1 MDPKLRNLE
10 IFRIFALTQNVTETA
25 RLVRISQPAVSQIL
39 RDLEI
44 VLGLTL
50 FKRVGRTLQLTAEAR
65 AILPDI
71 SKLIAQM
78 GALRNRVEDL
88 RNTRAGTLSIAS
100 VPTMINGVIPNAV
113 IQFTADRPDVR
124 LRITSMTAAD
134 VAHQVRLENA
144 DVGFTFL
151 PVNGTGLKLQPI
163 VKTEMVCL
171 MLRGHRL
178 EHYPIITPELLRGE
192 TVMAQGPATPPG
204 FVLRDTFAQGG
215 ISDLVVLEVNQSGAA
230 LPMVK
235 KGMGVALAHP
245 FVLPV
250 DEDDVVAVPFEPHV
264 ELILALAFP
273 KFATQSRLTTAFV
286 SEFSVQIQE
295 YVKNFSARG
304 LKCEIIHSPS
314 FQDSSL

>member
-39 RDLEI
+39 RDLELL
-44 VLGLTL
+44 LGLTL
-50 FKRVGRTLQLTAEAR
+50 FKRVGRTLQLTAEAQ

-71 SKLIAQM
+71 NKLIGQM

-88 RNTRAGTLSIAS
+88 RDTRAGSLSIAS
-100 VPTMINGVIPNAV
+100 VPTMISEVIPNT
-113 IQFTADRPDVR
+113 IINFTADRPDVR

-134 VAHQVRLENA
+134 VGNQVRLENA
-144 DVGFTFL
+144 DVGLTFL
-151 PVNGTGLKLQPI
+151 PVNGNGLDLQPM

-171 MLRGHRL
+171 MPREHRL
-178 EHYPIITPELLRGE
+178 ADHKVITPDLLDGE

-204 FVLRDTFAQGG
+204 FVLRDTFAQVG
-215 ISDLVVLEVNQSGAA
+215 ISNLVVLEVNQSGVA

-245 FVLPV
+245 FVLPLDQ
-250 DEDDVVAVPFEPHV
+250 DEVVAVRFEPNV
-264 ELILALAFP
+264 ELVLALAFP
-273 KFATQSRLTTAFV
+273 KFATQSQLTDAFV
-286 SEFSVQIQE
+286 AEFTLQIQSH
-295 YVKNFSARG
+295 VDALAAKG
-304 LKCEIIHSPS
+304 LKCEVI
-314 FQDSSL
+314 

>member
-39 RDLEI
+39 RDLELL
-44 VLGLTL
+44 LGLTL
-50 FKRVGRTLQLTAEAR
+50 FKRVGRTLQLTAEAQ

-71 SKLIAQM
+71 NKLIGQM

-88 RNTRAGTLSIAS
+88 RDTRAGSLSIAS
-100 VPTMINGVIPNAV
+100 VPTMISEVIPNT
-113 IQFTADRPDVR
+113 IINFTADRPDVR

-134 VAHQVRLENA
+134 VGNQVRLENA
-144 DVGFTFL
+144 DVGLTFL
-151 PVNGTGLKLQPI
+151 PVNGNGLDLQPV

-171 MLRGHRL
+171 MPREHRL
-178 EHYPIITPELLRGE
+178 ADHKVITPDLLDGE

-204 FVLRDTFAQGG
+204 FVLRDTFAQVG
-215 ISDLVVLEVNQSGAA
+215 ISNLVVLEVNQSGVA

-245 FVLPV
+245 FVLPLDQ
-250 DEDDVVAVPFEPHV
+250 DEVVAVCFEPNV
-264 ELILALAFP
+264 ELVLALAFP
-273 KFATQSRLTTAFV
+273 KFATQSQLTDAFV
-286 SEFSVQIQE
+286 AEFTLQIQSH
-295 YVKNFSARG
+295 VNALAAKG
-304 LKCEIIHSPS
+304 LKCEVI
-314 FQDSSL
+314 

>member
-39 RDLEI
+39 RDLELL
-44 VLGLTL
+44 LGLTL
-50 FKRVGRTLQLTAEAR
+50 FKRVGRTLQLTAEAQ

-71 SKLIAQM
+71 NKLIGQM

-88 RNTRAGTLSIAS
+88 RDTRAGSLSIAS
-100 VPTMINGVIPNAV
+100 VPTMISEVIPNT
-113 IQFTADRPDVR
+113 IINFTADRPDVR

-134 VAHQVRLENA
+134 VGNQVRLENA
-144 DVGFTFL
+144 DVGLTFL
-151 PVNGTGLKLQPI
+151 PVNGNGLDLQPV

-171 MLRGHRL
+171 MPREHRL
-178 EHYPIITPELLRGE
+178 ADHKVITPDLLDGE

-204 FVLRDTFAQGG
+204 FVLRDTFAQVG
-215 ISDLVVLEVNQSGAA
+215 ISNLVVLEVNQSGVA

-245 FVLPV
+245 FVLPLDQ
-250 DEDDVVAVPFEPHV
+250 DEVVAVCFEPNV
-264 ELILALAFP
+264 ELVLALAFP
-273 KFATQSRLTTAFV
+273 KFATQSQLADAFV
-286 SEFSVQIQE
+286 AEFTLQIQSH
-295 YVKNFSARG
+295 VDALAAKG
-304 LKCEIIHSPS
+304 LKCEVI
-314 FQDSSL
+314 

>member
-39 RDLEI
+39 RDLELL
-44 VLGLTL
+44 LGLTL
-50 FKRVGRTLQLTAEAR
+50 FKRVGRTLQLTAEAQ

-71 SKLIAQM
+71 NKLIGQM

-88 RNTRAGTLSIAS
+88 RDTRAGSLSIAS
-100 VPTMINGVIPNAV
+100 VPTMISEVIPNT
-113 IQFTADRPDVR
+113 IINFTADRPDVR

-134 VAHQVRLENA
+134 VGNQVRLENA
-144 DVGFTFL
+144 DVGLTFL
-151 PVNGTGLKLQPI
+151 PVNGNGLDLQPV

-171 MLRGHRL
+171 MPREHRL
-178 EHYPIITPELLRGE
+178 ADHKVITPDLLDGE

-204 FVLRDTFAQGG
+204 FVLRDTFAQVG
-215 ISDLVVLEVNQSGAA
+215 ISNLVVLEVNQSGVA

-245 FVLPV
+245 FVLPLDQ
-250 DEDDVVAVPFEPHV
+250 DEVVAVCFEPNV
-264 ELILALAFP
+264 ELVLALAFP
-273 KFATQSRLTTAFV
+273 KFATQSQLTDAFV
-286 SEFSVQIQE
+286 AEFTLQIQSH
-295 YVKNFSARG
+295 VDALAAKG
-304 LKCEIIHSPS
+304 LKCEVI
-314 FQDSSL
+314 